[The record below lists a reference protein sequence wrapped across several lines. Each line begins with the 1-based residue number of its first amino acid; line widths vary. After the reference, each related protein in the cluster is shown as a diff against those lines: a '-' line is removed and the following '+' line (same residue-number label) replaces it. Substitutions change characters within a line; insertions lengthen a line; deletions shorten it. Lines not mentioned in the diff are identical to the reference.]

1 MCFLVFSG
9 QVQLVVA
16 MQKLIIGPT
25 VFTPRVILDHEEHF
39 LEIAG
44 ESRPQ
49 DVREFFGPVLEWMN
63 DFSDS
68 LVKAGSTEKP
78 VVMNFNFD
86 YFNSSSAKCILDIC
100 KILSRMRLNNVDAS
114 VKWYYVRGDID
125 MLEAGKEMSQ
135 IVKIPF
141 EFVETEMQ

>member
-1 MCFLVFSG
+1 ME
-9 QVQLVVA
+9 
-16 MQKLIIGPT
+16 KLIIAPT

-49 DVREFFGPVLEWMN
+49 NVREFFGPIIDWMN
-63 DFSDS
+63 DFSGN
-68 LVKAGSTEKP
+68 LVKAGKTEKP

-86 YFNSSSAKCILDIC
+86 YFNSSSAKYILDIC
-100 KILSRMRLNNVDAS
+100 KILSRMRSVEVDAS
-114 VKWYYVRGDID
+114 VKWYYVRGDDD

-135 IVKIPF
+135 IVRIPF
-141 EFVETEMQ
+141 EFVETEIQ

>member
-1 MCFLVFSG
+1 ME
-9 QVQLVVA
+9 
-16 MQKLIIGPT
+16 KLIIGPT
-25 VFTPRVILDHEEHF
+25 VFTPRVILDHEEYF

-49 DVREFFGPVLEWMN
+49 DVHEFFGPVLEWIN

-68 LVKAGSTEKP
+68 LAKAGNIEKP

-100 KILSRMRLNNVDAS
+100 KILSRMRSNDVDAS
-114 VKWYYVRGDID
+114 VKWYYIKGDTD
-125 MLEAGKEMSQ
+125 MFEAGKEMSQ

-141 EFVETEMQ
+141 EFIETELQ